1 MVLGVAGSNPVGHPL
16 AAGRRPSVPRSRN
29 RPLHADERRQGGIM
43 GEQFDPLRIVAGL
56 RAHGVNYVL
65 IGGLAAA
72 AHGSPVETDD
82 MDICLASDDQNLDR
96 FGLALLDLGAN
107 PVPDDGEDEDRS
119 LVRHRCRSTGLHGA
133 RWTVLGARVER
144 EGHRS
149 GSRGRRPRCRSEG
162 PGGAEA
168 IGRRPLRGGASRI
181 ARRRSRRAEVGER
194 EEHLSGP
201 VREGNGWGTKL
212 MKSLE
217 RVDTWLTDLNNGDIH
232 RRQKAS

>member
-1 MVLGVAGSNPVGHPL
+1 M
-16 AAGRRPSVPRSRN
+16 
-29 RPLHADERRQGGIM
+29 GG
-43 GEQFDPLRIVAGL
+43 EPFDPIRILAGL
-56 RAHGVNYVL
+56 RSHGVNYVL

-82 MDICLASDDQNLDR
+82 VDVCLASDDQNLDR

-107 PVPDDGEDEDRS
+107 PVPDDGGDDDRVS
-119 LVRHRCRSTGLHGA
+119 FMTSAGRLDCLE
-133 RWTVLGARVER
+133 L
-144 EGHRS
+144 
-149 GSRGRRPRCRSEG
+149 RGRYSELAWNAKDIDLGRGVVAHVADLKDLAELKRSSGDLSGAAHLGSLLDG
-162 PGGAEA
+162 PIE
-168 IGRRPLRGGASRI
+168 PDL
-181 ARRRSRRAEVGER
+181 GER

>member
-1 MVLGVAGSNPVGHPL
+1 
-16 AAGRRPSVPRSRN
+16 
-29 RPLHADERRQGGIM
+29 M

-56 RAHGVNYVL
+56 RAHSVNYVL

-82 MDICLASDDQNLDR
+82 VDICLASDDQNLDR

-107 PVPDDGEDEDRS
+107 PAPDDGEDEDRVSFVTGAGRLDCMELGGRYSELAWNAKDIDLGRGVVAHVADLKDLAELKRSAGDLSGAAHLGS
-119 LVRHRCRSTGLHGA
+119 LAVA
-133 RWTVLGARVER
+133 
-144 EGHRS
+144 
-149 GSRGRRPRCRSEG
+149 P
-162 PGGAEA
+162 AE
-168 IGRRPLRGGASRI
+168 P
-181 ARRRSRRAEVGER
+181 EVGER

-201 VREGNGWGTKL
+201 VREGNCWGTKL

-217 RVDTWLTDLNNGDIH
+217 RVDTWLTDLNNGDLH

>member
-1 MVLGVAGSNPVGHPL
+1 M
-16 AAGRRPSVPRSRN
+16 
-29 RPLHADERRQGGIM
+29 GG
-43 GEQFDPLRIVAGL
+43 EPFDPIRILAGL
-56 RAHGVNYVL
+56 RSHGVNYVL

-82 MDICLASDDQNLDR
+82 VDVCLASDDQNLDR

-107 PVPDDGEDEDRS
+107 PVPDDGGDDDRVSFMTGAGRLDCLELGGRYSELAWNAKDIDLGRGVVAHVADLKDLAELKRSSGDLSGAAHLGS
-119 LVRHRCRSTGLHGA
+119 LLDA
-133 RWTVLGARVER
+133 PIE
-144 EGHRS
+144 
-149 GSRGRRPRCRSEG
+149 PD
-162 PGGAEA
+162 
-168 IGRRPLRGGASRI
+168 
-181 ARRRSRRAEVGER
+181 VGER

-232 RRQKAS
+232 RKQKAS